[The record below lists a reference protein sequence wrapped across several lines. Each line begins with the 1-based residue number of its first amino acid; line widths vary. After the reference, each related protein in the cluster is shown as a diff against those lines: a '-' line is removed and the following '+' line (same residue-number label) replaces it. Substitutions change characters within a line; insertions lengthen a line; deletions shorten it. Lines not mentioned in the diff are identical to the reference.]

1 MFRPV
6 AKCILHLMNSQIDRE
21 TAQTVQFACIVF
33 STRRR
38 ECYSYD
44 LLNRKKPNQLNS
56 GDRDGYRTWSSF
68 AFQLKQSVWECV
80 GGGWG
85 WLVVAVLS
93 VRCDKPLRGNA
104 TGIRCV
110 CA

>member
-6 AKCILHLMNSQIDRE
+6 AKCSLHLMNSQIDRE

-68 AFQLKQSVWECV
+68 AFQLKQSVWAGG
-80 GGGWG
+80 GGGWLLLFSPSDVISHSEG
-85 WLVVAVLS
+85 MRPAYAAY
-93 VRCDKPLRGNA
+93 VRNA
-104 TGIRCV
+104 I
-110 CA
+110 